1 MIIGKT
7 TLAGVGS
14 VRRKA
19 MMPATKPWSCGGA
32 SRSQAGFAVEMNS
45 GGQAQRNLLPGG
57 RAGLVALADVLLAWI
72 HRNVFAGRLAWQLGS
87 LLAVAGRRIQK
98 VHDLGSRNGPLTRGS
113 AGA

>member
-1 MIIGKT
+1 MVRKSLPMIIGKT

-57 RAGLVALADVLLAWI
+57 RAGLVALADVLVEGAA
-72 HRNVFAGRLAWQLGS
+72 RAGEADAQAPTTDTPSALTM
-87 LLAVAGRRIQK
+87 AV
-98 VHDLGSRNGPLTRGS
+98 PE
-113 AGA
+113 